1 MSDTGELSFFNS
13 KRFMGASASDTA
25 VDLSDLLANEG
36 AVLSFSYEAKENYN
50 VQFKAFIT
58 AYNETYTSES
68 SVEQVFGRIDPVH
81 MFRQT
86 TRNITLSFVV
96 PAATRS
102 EAYENLYRLDKLRS
116 MLYPTYVYDVERE
129 FNEQTGE
136 YAGRADYNAT
146 IAQSPLVRI
155 KVLNLLTGGVRNSD
169 RKSYLDLFYRGEFGN
184 ANPGALC
191 AIRSLNVGHNV
202 ENADSSVFASINNDG
217 THNFNNILP
226 QLIEVSLEFMVI
238 HEQHMGHSPEGASGV
253 YGLDFDASLSDAL
266 AFRKRQIAMAQGI
279 TASDLIRAGAEG
291 PELQAITDGAMAEF
305 EGYMN
310 DSDLRSE
317 RSTLRYQELQAGARY
332 GFNSQEARAL
342 QGQIQDI
349 DSELSRRS
357 NVRAGQQHHAE
368 TERAGWVHSEAL
380 EAAAED

>member
-1 MSDTGELSFFNS
+1 MSDTGETSLFNS
-13 KRFMGASASDTA
+13 KRFMGDSASDTL

-58 AYNETYTSES
+58 GYNETYTSES

-86 TRNITLSFVV
+86 TRNITLSFVM
-96 PAATRS
+96 PASSRS

-116 MLYPTYVYDVERE
+116 MLYPTYVYNVERAFDE
-129 FNEQTGE
+129 ETE
-136 YAGRADYNAT
+136 IYANRTDYSAT

-184 ANPGALC
+184 ARPGALC
-191 AIRSLNVGHNV
+191 AIRSLNVNHNL
-202 ENADSSVFASINNDG
+202 ENTDSNSFAGINSDG
-217 THNFNNILP
+217 THNFNHILP

-238 HEQHMGHSPEGASGV
+238 HEQHLGHMSDGTAGAVV
-253 YGLDFDASLSDAL
+253 YGLDYDASLSDAMS
-266 AFRKRQIAMAQGI
+266 FQRRQLAMAQGI
-279 TASDLIRAGAEG
+279 SASDLIRAGAEG
-291 PELQAITDGAMAEF
+291 PELQAITDAALAELS
-305 EGYMN
+305 GYMN
-310 DSDLRSE
+310 DSQLSADRSSLRH
-317 RSTLRYQELQAGARY
+317 QEIQAGSQY
-332 GFNSQEARAL
+332 GFDSQQALSL

-349 DSELSRRS
+349 DDELSRRS
-357 NVRAGQQHHAE
+357 SIRAALSDNE
-368 TERAGWVHSEAL
+368 ARAGWVHDQAL
-380 EAAAED
+380 EGAE